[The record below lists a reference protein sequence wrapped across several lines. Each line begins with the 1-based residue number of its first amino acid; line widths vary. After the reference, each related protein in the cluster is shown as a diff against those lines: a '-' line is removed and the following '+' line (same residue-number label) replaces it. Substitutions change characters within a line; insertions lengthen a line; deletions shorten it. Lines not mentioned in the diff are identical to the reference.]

1 MAIKFEKFYLP
12 ENETPHQV
20 EEDVWVV
27 EPSPEQFGIRFE
39 YKAGVRPE
47 EAQRMEEIKQWLDD
61 QGVWNISNLAYFNTE
76 AERTHFLLTWL

>member
-1 MAIKFEKFYLP
+1 MAIKFVKFYLP

-39 YKAGVRPE
+39 YKAGVNSK
-47 EAQRMEEIKQWLDD
+47 EAQRMDEIKQWLDEH
-61 QGVWNISNLAYFNTE
+61 GVWNISNLAYFNTE
-76 AERTHFLLTWL
+76 GERTQFLLTWL

>member
-1 MAIKFEKFYLP
+1 MTIKFVKFYLP

-39 YKAGVRPE
+39 YKAGVNSE
-47 EAQRMEEIKQWLDD
+47 ETQRMEEIKQWLDD

-76 AERTHFLLTWL
+76 AERTQFLLTWL